1 MDKKDI
7 NYLIIKDKNSKSVTY
22 FEYDKI
28 KGYHLKP
35 KNTPFKDCIN
45 VNKMIIVNPS
55 LIDTLITKK
64 INNRFNKLIK
74 LVTYLYEEND
84 PSGEG
89 YHLALN
95 EISKFRM
102 ELINKYRMYLSEE
115 KLKLLDNK
123 LSILETEINLKLEY
137 LYEEANHNYE
147 HEGKSR

>member
-1 MDKKDI
+1 MGKNDI
-7 NYLIIKDKNSKSVTY
+7 KYLIVKDKDNKSVTY

-28 KGYHLKP
+28 EGYNLKP

-64 INNRFNKLIK
+64 INNRFKKLIK
-74 LVTYLYEEND
+74 LISYLYEEND
-84 PSGEG
+84 ETGEG
-89 YHLALN
+89 YRLALN

-102 ELINKYRMYLSEE
+102 ELINKYKSYLSEE

-123 LSILETEINLKLEY
+123 LSVLEEEVNLKLEY
-137 LYEEANHNYE
+137 LYEQSESKE
-147 HEGKSR
+147 KEGKSR

>member
-1 MDKKDI
+1 MDKKNI
-7 NYLIIKDKNSKSVTY
+7 NYLIVKDKNSKSVTY

-28 KGYHLKP
+28 KGYNLKP

-55 LIDTLITKK
+55 LIDTLLTKK

-74 LVTYLYEEND
+74 LVSYLYEDEN
-84 PSGEG
+84 PSGAD
-89 YHLALN
+89 YQLVLN

-102 ELINKYRMYLSEE
+102 ELINKYCLYLSDE

-123 LSILETEINLKLEY
+123 LLILESEINLKLEY
-137 LYEEANHNYE
+137 LYEEVNRQE
-147 HEGKSR
+147 KQGKSR

>member
-1 MDKKDI
+1 MDKGNI
-7 NYLIIKDKNSKSVTY
+7 NYLIVKDKNSKSVTY

-28 KGYHLKP
+28 KGYRLKP

-55 LIDTLITKK
+55 LIETLITKK
-64 INNRFNKLIK
+64 INKRFNKLIQ
-74 LVTYLYEEND
+74 LISYLYEEND

-89 YHLALN
+89 YRLALN

-102 ELINKYRMYLSEE
+102 ELINKYKSYLSEE

-123 LSILETEINLKLEY
+123 LSILEQEINLKLEY
-137 LYEEANHNYE
+137 IYEQSSNYE
-147 HEGKSR
+147 KEGKSR